1 VIGRLRGQIVERSL
15 DGTAVLEVGGVG
27 YEVLVPLQSLA
38 RLPGPPAEV
47 VLHVHTHVREDAFT
61 LFGFATHEDRAAF
74 RTLMTVSSI
83 GPKLALGILSH
94 LDARTLAAAI
104 AREDRKTLQGVPG
117 VGKKLVDR
125 LVLELKDKLGFATAG
140 MSGAGASGAGAA
152 TASITSGGT
161 VIAPVALPLLS
172 GPLGTVATMLVSM
185 GFRSVEADRAV
196 AAIAPTA
203 EGKTVEQLLREAL
216 SATA

>member
-1 VIGRLRGQIVERSL
+1 MIGRLRGQIVERSL

-27 YEVLVPLQSLA
+27 YDVLVPLQSLA
-38 RLPGPPAEV
+38 RLPAPPAEV

-125 LVLELKDKLGFATAG
+125 LVLELKDKLGFA
-140 MSGAGASGAGAA
+140 SAGASGAGAA

>member
-47 VLHVHTHVREDAFT
+47 VLSVHTHVREDALT
-61 LFGFATHEDRAAF
+61 LFGFATQEDRAAF

-94 LDARTLAAAI
+94 LDARALAAAI

-125 LVLELKDKLGFATAG
+125 LVLELKDKLGFA
-140 MSGAGASGAGAA
+140 SAGAA
-152 TASITSGGT
+152 SVTSGGT
-161 VIAPVALPLLS
+161 VTAPAMLAGLS
-172 GPLGTVATMLVSM
+172 GPGAFVTGPLGTVAAMLVSM
-185 GFRSVEADRAV
+185 GFRSLEADRAV
-196 AAIAPTA
+196 AAIAPNA
-203 EGKTVEQLLREAL
+203 DGKTVEQLLREAL
-216 SATA
+216 STTA

>member
-1 VIGRLRGQIVERSL
+1 
-15 DGTAVLEVGGVG
+15 
-27 YEVLVPLQSLA
+27 
-38 RLPGPPAEV
+38 LPGPPAEV

-125 LVLELKDKLGFATAG
+125 LVLELKDKLGFASAG
-140 MSGAGASGAGAA
+140 VFSAGTS
-152 TASITSGGT
+152 SITSGGT
-161 VIAPVALPLLS
+161 VIAPIALPALS
-172 GPLGTVATMLVSM
+172 GPQAGPLGTVATMLVSM
-185 GFRSVEADRAV
+185 GFRSIEADRAV

-203 EGKTVEQLLREAL
+203 DGKTVEQLLREAL

>member
-1 VIGRLRGQIVERSL
+1 MIGRLKGQIVERSF
-15 DGTAVLEVGGVG
+15 DGSAVLDVNGVG
-27 YEVLVPLQSLA
+27 YDVLVPLQSLA
-38 RLPGPPAEV
+38 RLPIPPAEV
-47 VLHVHTHVREDAFT
+47 VLHIHTHVREDALS
-61 LFGFATHEDRAAF
+61 LFGFATLEDRAAF

-94 LDARTLAAAI
+94 LDARALAAAI

-125 LVLELKDKLGFATAG
+125 LVLELKDKLGFVSASAG
-140 MSGAGASGAGAA
+140 TS
-152 TASITSGGT
+152 SITSGGT
-161 VIAPVALPLLS
+161 VIAPTAAPPIAS
-172 GPLGTVATMLVSM
+172 GPLATVATMLVSM

-196 AAIAPTA
+196 AAIGPTA

>member
-1 VIGRLRGQIVERSL
+1 MIGRLKGQIVERSL
-15 DGTAVLEVGGVG
+15 DGTAVVDVSGVG
-27 YEVLVPLQSLA
+27 YDVLVPLQSLA

-47 VLHVHTHVREDAFT
+47 VLHVHTHVREDALS
-61 LFGFATHEDRAAF
+61 LFGFATLEDRAAF
-74 RTLMTVSSI
+74 RTLLGVSSI

-104 AREDRKTLQGVPG
+104 AREDRKTLQAVPG

-125 LVLELKDKLGFATAG
+125 LVLELKDKLGFAQHQG
-140 MSGAGASGAGAA
+140 SP
-152 TASITSGGT
+152 ASITSGGT
-161 VIAPVALPLLS
+161 VIAPLAPAPALS

-196 AAIAPTA
+196 AAIAATA
-203 EGKTVEQLLREAL
+203 DGKTVEQLLREAL

>member
-1 VIGRLRGQIVERSL
+1 MIGRLKGQILERSL
-15 DGTAVLEVGGVG
+15 DGSAVLDVNGVG
-27 YEVLVPLQSLA
+27 YDVLVPLGSLA
-38 RLPGPPAEV
+38 RLPGPPTEV
-47 VLHVHTHVREDAFT
+47 VLHIHTHVREDALS
-61 LFGFATHEDRAAF
+61 LFGFATLEDRAAF

-94 LDARTLAAAI
+94 LDARSLAAAI

-125 LVLELKDKLGFATAG
+125 LVLELKDKLAFA
-140 MSGAGASGAGAA
+140 SA
-152 TASITSGGT
+152 TGTTSITSGGT
-161 VIAPVALPLLS
+161 VIAPVAAPIVS

-216 SATA
+216 SATS

>member
-1 VIGRLRGQIVERSL
+1 MIGRLRGQIVERSL

-125 LVLELKDKLGFATAG
+125 LVLELKDRLGFA
-140 MSGAGASGAGAA
+140 SAGASSAGA
-152 TASITSGGT
+152 ASITSGGT
-161 VIAPVALPLLS
+161 VIAPAPLPALS

-185 GFRSVEADRAV
+185 GFRSIEADRAV

-203 EGKTVEQLLREAL
+203 DGKTVEQLLREAL

>member
-1 VIGRLRGQIVERSL
+1 MIGRLRGQIVDRSL
-15 DGTAVLEVGGVG
+15 DGTAVLEAGGVG

-47 VLHVHTHVREDAFT
+47 LLHVHTHVREDALT
-61 LFGFATHEDRAAF
+61 LFGFVTHEDRAAF
-74 RTLMTVSSI
+74 RTLMSVSSI

-94 LDARTLAAAI
+94 LDARALAAAL

-125 LVLELKDKLGFATAG
+125 LVLELKDKLGFAQ
-140 MSGAGASGAGAA
+140 AGAA
-152 TASITSGGT
+152 SVAAITSGGT
-161 VIAPVALPLLS
+161 VVAPMLELRAPVG
-172 GPLGTVATMLVSM
+172 GPLATVSTMLVSM
-185 GFRSVEADRAV
+185 GFRSIEADRAV
-196 AAIAPTA
+196 AAIAPSA
-203 EGKTVEQLLREAL
+203 EGKSVEQLLREAL